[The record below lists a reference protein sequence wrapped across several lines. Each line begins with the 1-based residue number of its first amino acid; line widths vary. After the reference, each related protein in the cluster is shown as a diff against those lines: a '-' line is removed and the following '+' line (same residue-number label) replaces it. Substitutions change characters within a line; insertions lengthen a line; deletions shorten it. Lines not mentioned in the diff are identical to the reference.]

1 MIRKA
6 SARWDGGL
14 KDGKG
19 VVSAQSGAFK
29 NLAYTFATRFEDKP
43 GTNPEELI
51 AAAQAGC
58 FSMAFSAELGKVG
71 LHPQSI
77 ETAADLTLEMLPGG
91 PTITAIHLRVNA
103 RVPGADKAKFE
114 AAAEAARKGCPV
126 SRALNAKVT
135 VETKL
140 AMEAKVAG

>member
-19 VVSAQSGAFK
+19 VVSAHSGAFRS
-29 NLAYTFATRFEDKP
+29 LPYTFATRFEDKP

-51 AAAQAGC
+51 AAAEAGC
-58 FSMAFSAELGKVG
+58 FSMALSAELGKAG
-71 LHPQSI
+71 LHPQSV
-77 ETAADLTLEMLPGG
+77 ETDADLTLEMLPGG

-103 RVPGADKAKFE
+103 RVPGADKAKFD

-126 SRALNAKVT
+126 SRALNAKIT
-135 VETKL
+135 L
-140 AMEAKVAG
+140 EAKLVTEARVG

>member
-6 SARWDGGL
+6 TARWDGGL

-19 VVSAQSGAFK
+19 VVSGHSSVFK
-29 NLAYTFATRFEDKP
+29 NLAYTFDTRFEDKH

-51 AAAQAGC
+51 AAAEASC
-58 FSMAFSAELGKVG
+58 FSMALSGELGKAG

-91 PTITAIHLRVNA
+91 PTITSIHLRVHA
-103 RVPGADKAKFE
+103 VVPGADKAKFD
-114 AAAEAARKGCPV
+114 AAAETAKKGCPI
-126 SRALNAKVT
+126 SRVLNTKITMDAKLTTQAHV
-135 VETKL
+135 
-140 AMEAKVAG
+140 

>member
-6 SARWDGGL
+6 TARWDGGL

-19 VVSAQSGAFK
+19 MVSAQSGAFK

-58 FSMAFSAELGKVG
+58 FSMALSAELGKAG
-71 LHPQSI
+71 LTPQSI

-91 PTITAIHLRVNA
+91 PTITGIHLRVNA
-103 RVPGADKAKFE
+103 RVPGADKAKFDT
-114 AAAEAARKGCPV
+114 AAEAARKGCPV

-135 VETKL
+135 VEARLTV
-140 AMEAKVAG
+140 EAKVAG

>member
-19 VVSAQSGAFK
+19 VVSAQSGAFR

-51 AAAQAGC
+51 AAAEAGC
-58 FSMAFSAELGKVG
+58 FSMTLSGELDKAGFK
-71 LHPQSI
+71 PQSI
-77 ETAADLTLEMLPGG
+77 DTDADLTLEMLPGG
-91 PTITAIHLRVNA
+91 PTITAIHLRVTA
-103 RVPGADKAKFE
+103 RVPGVDKATFA
-114 AAAEAARKGCPV
+114 AAAEAAKKGCPV

-135 VETKL
+135 
-140 AMEAKVAG
+140 MEANLTAEANVAR